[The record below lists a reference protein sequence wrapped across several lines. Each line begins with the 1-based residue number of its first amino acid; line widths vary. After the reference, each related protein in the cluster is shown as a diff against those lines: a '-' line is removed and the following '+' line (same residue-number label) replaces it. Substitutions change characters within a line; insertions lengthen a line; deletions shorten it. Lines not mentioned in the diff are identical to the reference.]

1 MVMNPQDEQMNKP
14 RGGLLGLFDKAMK
27 ADEDTGLSPL
37 QNFAAALDP
46 LILKDLRGGEGI
58 RQQGVQRA
66 ATMSKNK
73 TVDMLRQQGR
83 NDLADAVMNRTI
95 GPKEAFSVMQS
106 EKAADT
112 AFQRQ
117 KDLAAFSAGLKA
129 PAAPKLY
136 SEFAKLN
143 ADLQAGNISKDQY
156 NASVQSFLNKN
167 KMSIRPFRDIN
178 RKKTKVVTVGS
189 VKIGGDNPISVQS
202 MTNTLTT
209 DIEATINQI
218 NQITEAGGDLVR
230 VSCPDKESTQALKKI
245 IAPKKNLSFSENFFH
260 MCFGKVPEKE
270 IVKAFD
276 VSLILYAEHS
286 FNVST
291 FTARTITSSLS
302 DIHGAITGAI
312 ASLKGPLHGGANE
325 EVMHMMKKIKKP
337 ENALKWINNALKNK
351 EVVMGF
357 GHRVYKSGDSRVP
370 TMREY
375 FGKVAKIK
383 KDKTFEKIYDIVE
396 KVMIKKKN
404 IHPNVD
410 YPTGPTYHL
419 MGFDTDFFTPI
430 FVISRITGW
439 SAHIMEQ
446 HAANKLIR
454 PLAKYKGSKHR
465 TVMQL
470 NQR

>member
-1 MVMNPQDEQMNKP
+1 MSEDIKK
-14 RGGLLGLFDKAMK
+14 GLLGIVV
-27 ADEDTGLSPL
+27 DETEVSKVMPEINSLTYRGY
-37 QNFAAALDP
+37 AAQDLCKYCRFEEVAY
-46 LILKDLRGGEGI
+46 LILNKDLPNTIQLRKFEKEEKDN
-58 RQQGVQRA
+58 RDL
-66 ATMSKNK
+66 SKDLYSIIKKMPKKSHPMDVARTAVSIMGLEDKETTDSSSDANMRKAVRILAK
-73 TVDMLRQQGR
+73 T
-83 NDLADAVMNRTI
+83 
-95 GPKEAFSVMQS
+95 P
-106 EKAADT
+106 T
-112 AFQRQ
+112 A
-117 KDLAAFSAGLKA
+117 LAAFYRL
-129 PAAPKLY
+129 
-136 SEFAKLN
+136 
-143 ADLQAGNISKDQY
+143 
-156 NASVQSFLNKN
+156 
-167 KMSIRPFRDIN
+167 
-178 RKKTKVVTVGS
+178 RKG
-189 VKIGGDNPISVQS
+189 
-202 MTNTLTT
+202 
-209 DIEATINQI
+209 
-218 NQITEAGGDLVR
+218 
-230 VSCPDKESTQALKKI
+230 KKI
-245 IAPKKNLSFSENFFH
+245 IKPKKNLNIAENFFY
-260 MCFGKVPEKE
+260 MCFGKVPQKE

-325 EVMHMMKKIKKP
+325 EVMHMMNKIKKP
-337 ENALKWINNALKNK
+337 ENALKWINTALDNK
-351 EVVMGF
+351 DVVMGF

-383 KDKTFEKIYDIVE
+383 KDKKFEKIYDIVE
-396 KVMIKKKN
+396 KVMIDRKN

-446 HAANKLIR
+446 HSANKLIR
-454 PLAKYKGSKHR
+454 PLASYKGSQHR
-465 TVMQL
+465 KVVPI

>member
-1 MVMNPQDEQMNKP
+1 MSDEIKK
-14 RGGLLGLFDKAMK
+14 GLLGIVV
-27 ADEDTGLSPL
+27 DETEVSKVMPEINSLTYRGY
-37 QNFAAALDP
+37 AAQDLCEYCRFEEVAY
-46 LILKDLRGGEGI
+46 LILNKDLPNTIQLRKFEKEEKNN
-58 RQQGVQRA
+58 RDL
-66 ATMSKNK
+66 SKDLYSIIKKMPKKSHPMDVARTAVSIMGLEDKETKDNSAKANMRKIMRIFAK
-73 TVDMLRQQGR
+73 TPV
-83 NDLADAVMNRTI
+83 A
-95 GPKEAFSVMQS
+95 
-106 EKAADT
+106 
-112 AFQRQ
+112 
-117 KDLAAFSAGLKA
+117 LAAFYRS
-129 PAAPKLY
+129 
-136 SEFAKLN
+136 
-143 ADLQAGNISKDQY
+143 
-156 NASVQSFLNKN
+156 
-167 KMSIRPFRDIN
+167 
-178 RKKTKVVTVGS
+178 RKG
-189 VKIGGDNPISVQS
+189 
-202 MTNTLTT
+202 
-209 DIEATINQI
+209 
-218 NQITEAGGDLVR
+218 
-230 VSCPDKESTQALKKI
+230 KKI
-245 IAPKKNLSFSENFFH
+245 ISPKNNLSFSENFFY
-260 MCFGKVPEKE
+260 MCFGKVPNED

-325 EVMHMMKKIKKP
+325 EVMHMMDKIKKP

-383 KDKTFEKIYDIVE
+383 KDKKFEKIYDIVE
-396 KVMIKKKN
+396 KVMIDRKN

-439 SAHIMEQ
+439 SAHVIEQ
-446 HAANKLIR
+446 HSTNKLIR
-454 PLAKYKGSKHR
+454 PLAAYNGNKHR
-465 TVMQL
+465 QVL
-470 NQR
+470 SINIR

>member
-1 MVMNPQDEQMNKP
+1 MSNDIKK
-14 RGGLLGLFDKAMK
+14 GLLGIVVDETEISKVMPEINSLTYRGYAAQDLCEACRFEEVAYLILNKDLPNSIQLKKFEKEEQDNRELSKNLYEIIKHMPKKSHPMDVARTVVSVLGLEDKETSNNSPEANMRKAMRI
-27 ADEDTGLSPL
+27 
-37 QNFAAALDP
+37 F
-46 LILKDLRGGEGI
+46 
-58 RQQGVQRA
+58 
-66 ATMSKNK
+66 SK
-73 TVDMLRQQGR
+73 T
-83 NDLADAVMNRTI
+83 
-95 GPKEAFSVMQS
+95 P
-106 EKAADT
+106 T
-112 AFQRQ
+112 A
-117 KDLAAFSAGLKA
+117 LAAF
-129 PAAPKLY
+129 Y
-136 SEFAKLN
+136 
-143 ADLQAGNISKDQY
+143 
-156 NASVQSFLNKN
+156 
-167 KMSIRPFRDIN
+167 R
-178 RKKTKVVTVGS
+178 
-189 VKIGGDNPISVQS
+189 
-202 MTNTLTT
+202 
-209 DIEATINQI
+209 
-218 NQITEAGGDLVR
+218 VR
-230 VSCPDKESTQALKKI
+230 SGKKI
-245 IAPKKNLSFSENFFH
+245 IKPKKSLTFAENFFY
-260 MCFGKVPEKE
+260 MCFDKVPQKE

-337 ENALKWINNALKNK
+337 ENALKWINKALDNK

-370 TMREY
+370 TMRKY

-396 KVMIKKKN
+396 KVMIKRKD

-454 PLAKYKGSKHR
+454 PLASYKGNKHKK
-465 TVMQL
+465 VLEL

>member
-1 MVMNPQDEQMNKP
+1 MSDDIKK
-14 RGGLLGLFDKAMK
+14 GLLGIVV
-27 ADEDTGLSPL
+27 DETEVSKVMPEINSLTYRGY
-37 QNFAAALDP
+37 AAQDLCAKCKFEEVAY
-46 LILKDLRGGEGI
+46 LILNGELPNKNQLNQFEKQERKERKLSKTMLDDIKRFPRNAHPMDVARTAVSIMGLEDKETKDNSPKANMRKVMRI
-58 RQQGVQRA
+58 FA
-66 ATMSKNK
+66 K
-73 TVDMLRQQGR
+73 TPV
-83 NDLADAVMNRTI
+83 A
-95 GPKEAFSVMQS
+95 
-106 EKAADT
+106 
-112 AFQRQ
+112 
-117 KDLAAFSAGLKA
+117 LAAFYRA
-129 PAAPKLY
+129 
-136 SEFAKLN
+136 
-143 ADLQAGNISKDQY
+143 
-156 NASVQSFLNKN
+156 
-167 KMSIRPFRDIN
+167 
-178 RKKTKVVTVGS
+178 RKG
-189 VKIGGDNPISVQS
+189 
-202 MTNTLTT
+202 
-209 DIEATINQI
+209 
-218 NQITEAGGDLVR
+218 
-230 VSCPDKESTQALKKI
+230 KKI
-245 IAPKKNLSFSENFFH
+245 IPPKNNLSFSENFFY
-260 MCFGKVPEKE
+260 MCFGKVPNKD

-325 EVMHMMKKIKKP
+325 EVMHMMNKIKKP
-337 ENALKWINNALKNK
+337 ENAHKWINKALDNK
-351 EVVMGF
+351 DVVMGF

-383 KDKTFEKIYDIVE
+383 KDKKFEKIYDIVE
-396 KVMIKKKN
+396 KVMIERKD

-439 SAHIMEQ
+439 SAHIIEQ

-454 PLAKYKGSKHR
+454 PLASYKGSQHR
-465 TVMQL
+465 KVIQL

>member
-1 MVMNPQDEQMNKP
+1 MSDDIKKGLMGVTVDVTAVSKVMPEINSLTYRGYAAQDLCSQCQFEEVAYLILNGELPNKKQYKQFLKDEISERTLSKNLINIIKQMPKKSHP
-14 RGGLLGLFDKAMK
+14 MDVARTAVSFMGLEDKETTDNSPTANLRKAMRI
-27 ADEDTGLSPL
+27 
-37 QNFAAALDP
+37 F
-46 LILKDLRGGEGI
+46 
-58 RQQGVQRA
+58 
-66 ATMSKNK
+66 SK
-73 TVDMLRQQGR
+73 T
-83 NDLADAVMNRTI
+83 
-95 GPKEAFSVMQS
+95 P
-106 EKAADT
+106 T
-112 AFQRQ
+112 A
-117 KDLAAFSAGLKA
+117 LAAF
-129 PAAPKLY
+129 Y
-136 SEFAKLN
+136 
-143 ADLQAGNISKDQY
+143 
-156 NASVQSFLNKN
+156 
-167 KMSIRPFRDIN
+167 RFR
-178 RKKTKVVTVGS
+178 KG
-189 VKIGGDNPISVQS
+189 
-202 MTNTLTT
+202 
-209 DIEATINQI
+209 
-218 NQITEAGGDLVR
+218 
-230 VSCPDKESTQALKKI
+230 KKI
-245 IAPKKNLSFSENFFH
+245 IPPKKKLTFAENFFH
-260 MCFGKVPEKE
+260 MCFGKVPQKE

-337 ENALKWINNALKNK
+337 ENALKWINKALKNK
-351 EVVMGF
+351 DVVMGF

-396 KVMIKKKN
+396 KVMIKEKN
-404 IHPNVD
+404 IYPNVD

-454 PLAKYKGSKHR
+454 PLASYKGNKHR
-465 TVMQL
+465 KVLEL

>member
-1 MVMNPQDEQMNKP
+1 MSDEIKK
-14 RGGLLGLFDKAMK
+14 GLLGIVVDETEVSKVMPESNSLTYRGYAAQDLCANCKFEEVAYLILNGELPSKKQLKVFEKVERKQRKLSKTLLDDLKKIPKKAHPMDVARTAVSIMGLEDKETRDNSPKANMRKAMRI
-27 ADEDTGLSPL
+27 
-37 QNFAAALDP
+37 FA
-46 LILKDLRGGEGI
+46 
-58 RQQGVQRA
+58 
-66 ATMSKNK
+66 K
-73 TVDMLRQQGR
+73 TPV
-83 NDLADAVMNRTI
+83 A
-95 GPKEAFSVMQS
+95 
-106 EKAADT
+106 
-112 AFQRQ
+112 
-117 KDLAAFSAGLKA
+117 LAAF
-129 PAAPKLY
+129 Y
-136 SEFAKLN
+136 R
-143 ADLQAGNISKDQY
+143 
-156 NASVQSFLNKN
+156 V
-167 KMSIRPFRDIN
+167 
-178 RKKTKVVTVGS
+178 RKG
-189 VKIGGDNPISVQS
+189 
-202 MTNTLTT
+202 
-209 DIEATINQI
+209 
-218 NQITEAGGDLVR
+218 
-230 VSCPDKESTQALKKI
+230 KKI
-245 IAPKKNLSFSENFFH
+245 IPPKKNLSFSENFFH
-260 MCFGKVPEKE
+260 MCFGKVPNKD

-325 EVMHMMKKIKKP
+325 EVMHMMNKIKKP
-337 ENALKWINNALKNK
+337 EKAHKWINKALDNK
-351 EVVMGF
+351 DVIMGF

-383 KDKTFEKIYDIVE
+383 KDKKFERIYDIVE
-396 KVMIKKKN
+396 KVMIDRKN

-454 PLAKYKGSKHR
+454 PLASYKGSKYR
-465 TVMQL
+465 KVVQL

>member
-1 MVMNPQDEQMNKP
+1 MSDDIKK
-14 RGGLLGLFDKAMK
+14 GLLGIIV
-27 ADEDTGLSPL
+27 DETEISKVMPEINSLTYRGY
-37 QNFAAALDP
+37 AAQDLCARCKFEEVAY
-46 LILKDLRGGEGI
+46 LILNKDLPNKKQLKQFEKEEAKERI
-58 RQQGVQRA
+58 L
-66 ATMSKNK
+66 SKNLINILK
-73 TVDMLRQQGR
+73 QMPKKSHPMDVART
-83 NDLADAVMNRTI
+83 AV
-95 GPKEAFSVMQS
+95 SVMGLEDKETRDS
-106 EKAADT
+106 SPKANLRKAIRIFAKT
-112 AFQRQ
+112 PVA
-117 KDLAAFSAGLKA
+117 LAAFYRLR
-129 PAAPKLY
+129 
-136 SEFAKLN
+136 
-143 ADLQAGNISKDQY
+143 
-156 NASVQSFLNKN
+156 KN
-167 KMSIRPFRDIN
+167 
-178 RKKTKVVTVGS
+178 
-189 VKIGGDNPISVQS
+189 
-202 MTNTLTT
+202 
-209 DIEATINQI
+209 
-218 NQITEAGGDLVR
+218 
-230 VSCPDKESTQALKKI
+230 KKI
-245 IAPKKNLSFSENFFH
+245 IPPKKNLTFAENFFH
-260 MCFGKVPEKE
+260 MCFGKVPNKE

-325 EVMHMMKKIKKP
+325 EVMHMMKKIKRP
-337 ENALKWINNALKNK
+337 ENALKWINKALDNK
-351 EVVMGF
+351 DVVMGF

-375 FGKVAKIK
+375 FKRVAIIK

-396 KVMIKKKN
+396 KVMIERKA

-439 SAHIMEQ
+439 SAHIIEQ

-454 PLAKYKGSKHR
+454 PLASYKGNKHR
-465 TVMQL
+465 QVLKL

>member
-1 MVMNPQDEQMNKP
+1 MSEDIKK
-14 RGGLLGLFDKAMK
+14 GLLGITV
-27 ADEDTGLSPL
+27 DETEISKVMPEINSLTYRGY
-37 QNFAAALDP
+37 AAQDLCAKCKFEEVAY
-46 LILKDLRGGEGI
+46 LILNGELPDKKQLKIFEKQERKERKLSKTLLDDIKKFPKKAHPMDVARTAVSIMGLEDNETKDNSPKANMRKVMRI
-58 RQQGVQRA
+58 FA
-66 ATMSKNK
+66 K
-73 TVDMLRQQGR
+73 TPV
-83 NDLADAVMNRTI
+83 A
-95 GPKEAFSVMQS
+95 
-106 EKAADT
+106 
-112 AFQRQ
+112 
-117 KDLAAFSAGLKA
+117 LAAFYRA
-129 PAAPKLY
+129 
-136 SEFAKLN
+136 
-143 ADLQAGNISKDQY
+143 
-156 NASVQSFLNKN
+156 
-167 KMSIRPFRDIN
+167 
-178 RKKTKVVTVGS
+178 RKG
-189 VKIGGDNPISVQS
+189 
-202 MTNTLTT
+202 
-209 DIEATINQI
+209 
-218 NQITEAGGDLVR
+218 
-230 VSCPDKESTQALKKI
+230 KKI
-245 IAPKKNLSFSENFFH
+245 IPPKNNLSFSENFFY
-260 MCFGKVPEKE
+260 MCFGKVPNKD

-325 EVMHMMKKIKKP
+325 EVMHMMSKIKKP
-337 ENALKWINNALKNK
+337 DNAHKWINKALDNK
-351 EVVMGF
+351 DVVMGF

-383 KDKTFEKIYDIVE
+383 KDKKFEKIYDIVE
-396 KVMIKKKN
+396 KVMIERKN

-439 SAHIMEQ
+439 SAHIIEQ

-454 PLAKYKGSKHR
+454 PLASYKGNKHR
-465 TVMQL
+465 KVIQL

>member
-1 MVMNPQDEQMNKP
+1 MSEDIKK
-14 RGGLLGLFDKAMK
+14 GLLGIVV
-27 ADEDTGLSPL
+27 DETEVSKVMPEINSLTYRGY
-37 QNFAAALDP
+37 AAQDLCAKCKFEEVAY
-46 LILKDLRGGEGI
+46 LILNGELPNKKQLKNFEKQERKERKLSKTLLEDIKKFPKKAHPMDVARTVVSIMGLEDNETKDNSPKANMRKVMRI
-58 RQQGVQRA
+58 FA
-66 ATMSKNK
+66 K
-73 TVDMLRQQGR
+73 TPV
-83 NDLADAVMNRTI
+83 A
-95 GPKEAFSVMQS
+95 
-106 EKAADT
+106 
-112 AFQRQ
+112 
-117 KDLAAFSAGLKA
+117 LAAFYRS
-129 PAAPKLY
+129 
-136 SEFAKLN
+136 
-143 ADLQAGNISKDQY
+143 
-156 NASVQSFLNKN
+156 
-167 KMSIRPFRDIN
+167 
-178 RKKTKVVTVGS
+178 RKG
-189 VKIGGDNPISVQS
+189 
-202 MTNTLTT
+202 
-209 DIEATINQI
+209 
-218 NQITEAGGDLVR
+218 
-230 VSCPDKESTQALKKI
+230 KKI
-245 IAPKKNLSFSENFFH
+245 IPPKTNLSFSENFFH
-260 MCFGKVPEKE
+260 MCFGKVPNKD

-325 EVMHMMKKIKKP
+325 EVMHMMNKIKKP
-337 ENALKWINNALKNK
+337 ENAHKWINKALDNK
-351 EVVMGF
+351 DVVMGF

-383 KDKTFEKIYDIVE
+383 KDKKFEKIYDIVE
-396 KVMIKKKN
+396 KVMIERKD

-439 SAHIMEQ
+439 SAHIIEQ

-454 PLAKYKGSKHR
+454 PLASYKGNQHR
-465 TVMQL
+465 KVVQL

>member
-1 MVMNPQDEQMNKP
+1 MSDEIKK
-14 RGGLLGLFDKAMK
+14 GLLGIIV
-27 ADEDTGLSPL
+27 DETEVSKVMPEINSLTYRGY
-37 QNFAAALDP
+37 AAQDLCAKCKFEEVAY
-46 LILKDLRGGEGI
+46 LILNGELPNKKQLKDFEKQERKERKLSKTLLEDIKKFPKKAHPMDVARTAVSIMGLEDKETKDNSPKANLRKVMRI
-58 RQQGVQRA
+58 FA
-66 ATMSKNK
+66 K
-73 TVDMLRQQGR
+73 TPV
-83 NDLADAVMNRTI
+83 A
-95 GPKEAFSVMQS
+95 
-106 EKAADT
+106 
-112 AFQRQ
+112 
-117 KDLAAFSAGLKA
+117 LAAFYRS
-129 PAAPKLY
+129 
-136 SEFAKLN
+136 
-143 ADLQAGNISKDQY
+143 
-156 NASVQSFLNKN
+156 
-167 KMSIRPFRDIN
+167 
-178 RKKTKVVTVGS
+178 RKG
-189 VKIGGDNPISVQS
+189 
-202 MTNTLTT
+202 
-209 DIEATINQI
+209 
-218 NQITEAGGDLVR
+218 
-230 VSCPDKESTQALKKI
+230 KKI
-245 IAPKKNLSFSENFFH
+245 IPPKNNLSFSENFFH
-260 MCFGKVPEKE
+260 MCFGKVPNKE

-325 EVMHMMKKIKKP
+325 EVMHMMNKIKKP
-337 ENALKWINNALKNK
+337 ENAHKWINNALDNK
-351 EVVMGF
+351 DVVMGF

-383 KDKTFEKIYDIVE
+383 KDKKFEKIYDIVE
-396 KVMIKKKN
+396 KVMIERKN

-439 SAHIMEQ
+439 SAHIIEQ

-454 PLAKYKGSKHR
+454 PLASYKGSQHR
-465 TVMQL
+465 KVIQL

>member
-1 MVMNPQDEQMNKP
+1 MSDDIKK
-14 RGGLLGLFDKAMK
+14 GLLGIVVDETQISKVMPEINSLTYRGYAVQDLCEFCRFEEAAYLILKGDLPNSIQLKQFEREERNNRGLTKNLYEIVKHMPKRSHPMDVARTAVSVMGLEDKEVSDSSPEANMRKAMK
-27 ADEDTGLSPL
+27 I
-37 QNFAAALDP
+37 FA
-46 LILKDLRGGEGI
+46 
-58 RQQGVQRA
+58 
-66 ATMSKNK
+66 K
-73 TVDMLRQQGR
+73 T
-83 NDLADAVMNRTI
+83 
-95 GPKEAFSVMQS
+95 P
-106 EKAADT
+106 T
-112 AFQRQ
+112 A
-117 KDLAAFSAGLKA
+117 LAAF
-129 PAAPKLY
+129 Y
-136 SEFAKLN
+136 R
-143 ADLQAGNISKDQY
+143 
-156 NASVQSFLNKN
+156 
-167 KMSIRPFRDIN
+167 IR
-178 RKKTKVVTVGS
+178 KG
-189 VKIGGDNPISVQS
+189 
-202 MTNTLTT
+202 
-209 DIEATINQI
+209 
-218 NQITEAGGDLVR
+218 
-230 VSCPDKESTQALKKI
+230 KKI
-245 IAPKKNLSFSENFFH
+245 IKPKKNLTFAENFFY
-260 MCFGKVPEKE
+260 MCFGKVPQKE

-325 EVMHMMKKIKKP
+325 EVMHMMNKIKKP

-370 TMREY
+370 TMRKY
-375 FGKVAKIK
+375 FGKVAKLK
-383 KDKTFEKIYDIVE
+383 KDKKFEKIYDIVE

-404 IHPNVD
+404 IYPNVD

-454 PLAKYKGSKHR
+454 PLASYKGSKHR
-465 TVMQL
+465 KVMQL

>member
-1 MVMNPQDEQMNKP
+1 MSDDIKK
-14 RGGLLGLFDKAMK
+14 GLLGIVVDETEVSKVMPEINSLTYRGYAAQDLCEYCRFEEVAYLILNKDLPNSIQLKKFEKEERNDRELSKNLYEIIKNIPKKSHPMDVARTAVSVMGL
-27 ADEDTGLSPL
+27 EDTETSDSSPEANMRKAL
-37 QNFAAALDP
+37 RIFA
-46 LILKDLRGGEGI
+46 
-58 RQQGVQRA
+58 
-66 ATMSKNK
+66 K
-73 TVDMLRQQGR
+73 T
-83 NDLADAVMNRTI
+83 
-95 GPKEAFSVMQS
+95 P
-106 EKAADT
+106 T
-112 AFQRQ
+112 A
-117 KDLAAFSAGLKA
+117 LAAF
-129 PAAPKLY
+129 Y
-136 SEFAKLN
+136 
-143 ADLQAGNISKDQY
+143 
-156 NASVQSFLNKN
+156 
-167 KMSIRPFRDIN
+167 R
-178 RKKTKVVTVGS
+178 
-189 VKIGGDNPISVQS
+189 
-202 MTNTLTT
+202 
-209 DIEATINQI
+209 
-218 NQITEAGGDLVR
+218 VR
-230 VSCPDKESTQALKKI
+230 SGKKI
-245 IAPKKNLSFSENFFH
+245 IKPKKTLSFAENFFY
-260 MCFGKVPEKE
+260 MCFGKVPQKE

-325 EVMHMMKKIKKP
+325 EVMHMMNKIKKP
-337 ENALKWINNALKNK
+337 ENALKWIKNALKNK
-351 EVVMGF
+351 DVVMGF

-375 FGKVAKIK
+375 FGKVARIK
-383 KDKTFEKIYDIVE
+383 KDKKFEKIYDIVE
-396 KVMIKKKN
+396 KVMIKEKN

-454 PLAKYKGSKHR
+454 PLASYKGSKHR
-465 TVMQL
+465 KVMQL